1 MYLYL
6 GLAEWQSA
14 NLIFWC
20 RHSALRIGRSLN
32 TQEQGHHLSPCA
44 KEV

>member
-6 GLAEWQSA
+6 GLAERQSA
-14 NLIFWC
+14 NVILWC

-32 TQEQGHHLSPCA
+32 MQEQGHLLSPCA